1 MSIGAVTA
9 RMAEISQR
17 FAIFAP
23 TPVVRAAA
31 TAASADIDFA
41 GASEDGGFASILAGA
56 QSGAPGLSS
65 GGLSA
70 GLAGGALGTSGVSR
84 VAGVRA
90 AEGRTGAAVVAA
102 ARDHLGVPYVWGGT
116 NPATGLDCSGLT
128 QQVYREL
135 GITLPRVSSAQAKT
149 GTAVPTLAAA
159 RPGDLLFFD
168 NSRSR
173 AGIDHVAI
181 YAGGNRMIEAPRP
194 GLSVREVAVP
204 GTPVAIRRILPET
217 TSTPTRS
224 GGATVVQNTGAT
236 GSYAAMF
243 RNAEQANGLP
253 TGLLAAV
260 AKVESNFKPTAVSS
274 AGARGLM
281 QLMPATARSLGVDP
295 MNPAQAIDGAARLL
309 AGHLR
314 TFGSL
319 PLALAAYNAGP
330 GAVTRSGGIPPYAET
345 RAYVAKVQTLLEGPR
360 A

>member
-1 MSIGAVTA
+1 MSIGSVAA
-9 RMAEISQR
+9 RMAEISER
-17 FAIFAP
+17 FAAFAP
-23 TPVVRAAA
+23 IP
-31 TAASADIDFA
+31 TAGKASAVSSASTGLSSADLSGA
-41 GASEDGGFASILAGA
+41 GGSGSFASALAQA
-56 QSGAPGLSS
+56 QSGA
-65 GGLSA
+65 LSA
-70 GLAGGALGTSGVSR
+70 GSLGSVAGTSGF
-84 VAGVRA
+84 RA
-90 AEGRTGAAVVAA
+90 AAGTSGTAVVAG
-102 ARDHLGVPYVWGGT
+102 ARDYLGVPYVWGGT

-128 QQVYREL
+128 QKVFGEL
-135 GITLPRVSSAQAKT
+135 GITLPRVSSDQART
-149 GTAVPTLAAA
+149 GTAVPNLASA

-194 GLSVREVAVP
+194 GLGVRETTVP
-204 GTPVAIRRILPET
+204 GTPVSIRRVIPEAAST
-217 TSTPTRS
+217 TVLS
-224 GGATVVQNTGAT
+224 GGITRAQTAGTA

-243 RNAEQANGLP
+243 RTAEQVNGLP

-295 MNPAQAIDGAARLL
+295 MNPAQAIDGAARYL
-309 AGHLR
+309 ASQLR

-345 RAYVAKVQTLLEGPR
+345 RSYVAKVQSLMEGTR

>member
-1 MSIGAVTA
+1 MTIGAVTA
-9 RMAEISQR
+9 RIAEISQR
-17 FAIFAP
+17 FGVF
-23 TPVVRAAA
+23 TPVPIAK
-31 TAASADIDFA
+31 AASAASSVSTDLAGTGGDGDFA
-41 GASEDGGFASILAGA
+41 AALANA
-56 QSGAPGLSS
+56 QSGSAGVAS
-65 GGLSA
+65 GGFLGGA
-70 GLAGGALGTSGVSR
+70 RGAGGVTG
-84 VAGVRA
+84 VAGEGAVA
-90 AEGRTGAAVVAA
+90 GRTGAAMVAG
-102 ARDHLGVPYVWGGT
+102 ARDYLGVPYVWGGT

-128 QQVYREL
+128 QKVFGEL
-135 GITLPRVSSAQAKT
+135 GIKLPRVSGDQART
-149 GTAVPTLAAA
+149 GTAVPNLAAA

-181 YAGGNRMIEAPRP
+181 YVGGNRMIEAPRP
-194 GLSVREVAVP
+194 GLSVRETAVP
-204 GTPVAIRRILPET
+204 GTPVAIRRVIAEAP
-217 TSTPTRS
+217 STGVPS
-224 GGATVVQNTGAT
+224 GGATHAQNAGSAD
-236 GSYAAMF
+236 SYAAMF
-243 RNAEQANGLP
+243 RSAEQVNGLP

-260 AKVESNFKPTAVSS
+260 AKVESNMKPTAVSS

-345 RAYVAKVQTLLEGPR
+345 RSYVAKVRTLMEGIR